1 MLKTSITHLLCAAA
15 LCGSL
20 VSCMD
25 FGPAAGEIEMS
36 THVDDWRD
44 EVIYQILVDR
54 FENGD
59 EGNDYRLDLN
69 APARY
74 HGGDW
79 QGIIDR
85 LGYLEELGVT
95 ALWISPVVKNVET
108 DADVDGY
115 HGYWAQDFEATNP
128 HFGDIVALRRLVD
141 AAHARDMKV
150 IIDIVANHVGQV
162 FYYDINMN
170 GSADVLIQGN
180 GIDSPVVHINEY
192 DPDFDPRGIQSFT
205 SLGEAGP
212 APIIFANDPATNHM
226 PPNPAVFADP
236 LNYNRKGRTLNFDD
250 EDQLLHGDF
259 PGGLKDVDTR
269 RCEVKKA
276 FVDVYARW
284 IELSDADGFRI
295 DTIKHVEYEFWRYF
309 APHIRRRLA
318 KNGKDKFFMFG
329 EAFDGR
335 DDLVGSFTK
344 TFPPDAVEQACET
357 DGAPITGEQVDGVF
371 YFPQYYQAIRD
382 VFQYAQSTDRIES
395 LWAARSTNYGTEEI
409 PNGIGIPPTEA
420 VVNFIDNHDVAR
432 PGNVQHGMHHEVV
445 AREYLHRAGG
455 SGNRG
460 FIGQTSNCGRHRV
473 QAIHQIG

>member
-170 GSADVLIQGN
+170 GSADVLIQGLSL
-180 GIDSPVVHINEY
+180 IHI
-192 DPDFDPRGIQSFT
+192 
-205 SLGEAGP
+205 
-212 APIIFANDPATNHM
+212 
-226 PPNPAVFADP
+226 
-236 LNYNRKGRTLNFDD
+236 
-250 EDQLLHGDF
+250 
-259 PGGLKDVDTR
+259 
-269 RCEVKKA
+269 
-276 FVDVYARW
+276 
-284 IELSDADGFRI
+284 
-295 DTIKHVEYEFWRYF
+295 
-309 APHIRRRLA
+309 
-318 KNGKDKFFMFG
+318 
-329 EAFDGR
+329 
-335 DDLVGSFTK
+335 
-344 TFPPDAVEQACET
+344 
-357 DGAPITGEQVDGVF
+357 
-371 YFPQYYQAIRD
+371 
-382 VFQYAQSTDRIES
+382 
-395 LWAARSTNYGTEEI
+395 
-409 PNGIGIPPTEA
+409 
-420 VVNFIDNHDVAR
+420 
-432 PGNVQHGMHHEVV
+432 
-445 AREYLHRAGG
+445 
-455 SGNRG
+455 
-460 FIGQTSNCGRHRV
+460 
-473 QAIHQIG
+473 